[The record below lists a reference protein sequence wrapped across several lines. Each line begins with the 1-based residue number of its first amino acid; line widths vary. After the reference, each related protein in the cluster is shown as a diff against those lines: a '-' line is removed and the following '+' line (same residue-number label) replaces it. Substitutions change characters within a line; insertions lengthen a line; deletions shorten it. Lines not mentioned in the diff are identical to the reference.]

1 MKVKKIIALFCLL
14 FIGLQALPV
23 KQLGAILFNN
33 QITEDIAHASDD
45 GKKQTAENFTDNY
58 LPVYYDSYAHQIL
71 GTNNHTTHGHFP
83 LVQLHVAEVQT
94 PPPNDLM

>member
-1 MKVKKIIALFCLL
+1 MKAKKIIALFCLL

-33 QITEDIAHASDD
+33 QITEEIAHANDG
-45 GKKQTAENFTDNY
+45 GKKHFSENPSDHY
-58 LPVYYDSYAHQIL
+58 LPVYAHSYVHENI
-71 GTNNHTTHGHFP
+71 GTNNHTTHGYFP